1 VRQLHLSGESILRV
15 FLQLNIDPNRF
26 TGFSFYQ
33 SQFPYN
39 DKTRLSPGVFN
50 RLLDFLAK
58 AQCLKDLSLSLI
70 TGGDQMDRLW
80 TVLAQLPNLNELQ
93 LGPKNFQQLHDPSPL
108 KMITHL
114 TLTNRPP
121 AFDFER
127 VFPSLVDF
135 HWLLCCDLDM
145 LNFEHLTQVTR
156 ITSGR
161 FNRSSFFNILSHL
174 PHAKSV
180 YLTCYNKIDL
190 QLLQPFEH
198 QSLTKL
204 NLTCLYKWTFSEL
217 KAVFS
222 FFPNLIELYL
232 TLPGLGDAGLDDD
245 DDDFDD
251 AEDFNHDFDGAEGFS
266 DDDNDDFDGAEDA
279 NDDFDAAE
287 DVNDDFDGAEE
298 FIEQN
303 FINFLQENRP
313 RFSNLRILTLCFK
326 KAPATMTA
334 RSVIAIVRNFNLDEF
349 NWLTEVPTFTTQ
361 EQEELK
367 SVALQKNQMISPIFT
382 FPRGGLFS
390 QETSIRFECVNGKHF
405 NKGKH
410 FPSF

>member
-1 VRQLHLSGESILRV
+1 MFGESILRV

-26 TGFSFYQ
+26 TGFSFRQ
-33 SQFPYN
+33 SHFTYN
-39 DKTRLSPGVFN
+39 EKTHLSPGVFN
-50 RLLDFLAK
+50 RLLVFLAE
-58 AQCLKDLSLSLI
+58 AQCLKDLSLSFI

-80 TVLAQLPNLNELQ
+80 AVLAQLPNLNKLQ

-108 KMITHL
+108 MTITHL
-114 TLTNRPP
+114 TLTICPP

-135 HWLLCCDLDM
+135 HWFLCCDLDL

-180 YLTCYNKIDL
+180 DLTCCNNIDL
-190 QLLQPFEH
+190 QFQPFEH

-204 NLTCLYKWTFSEL
+204 ILTCLYKWTFAEL

-245 DDDFDD
+245 DDFDDAEEFNDDFDD
-251 AEDFNHDFDGAEGFS
+251 AEDFN
-266 DDDNDDFDGAEDA
+266 DDDNDDFDGAENVNDDA
-279 NDDFDAAE
+279 NDDFDGAE
-287 DVNDDFDGAEE
+287 DVNDDFEGAED

-313 RFSNLRILTLCFK
+313 RFSNLRILTLCLK

-349 NWLTEVPTFTTQ
+349 NWLTEIPTFTAQ

-367 SVALQKNQMISPIFT
+367 SVALLKNQRISPIFT
-382 FPRGGLFS
+382 FPPH
-390 QETSIRFECVNGKHF
+390 ETSIRFECVNGKHI
-405 NKGKH
+405 NKGKR
-410 FPSF
+410 FRLF